1 MKNLRLLADSLA
13 NGLAL
18 VTWTPTTTTVHRKN
32 WVTVDVADMANPV
45 IYVTPGGAEVTR
57 VNRGNSQIDYTVNV
71 FIGRQVETD
80 ADVDAMIDL
89 ASAVVLRLRAHQ
101 WFNIFEWPN
110 DATSPMTVTID
121 VDPDDALNE
130 RNVWRAVIVATYR
143 MFEADAVPE

>member
-1 MKNLRLLADSLA
+1 MTNLRLLADSLA
-13 NGLAL
+13 DGLSN
-18 VTWTPTTTTVHRKN
+18 VVWTLATTTVQRRN

-89 ASAVVLRLRAHQ
+89 ASDVLLQIRAHQ
-101 WFNIFEWPN
+101 WENAGEWPE
-110 DATSPMTVTID
+110 ASTSPMTVTID
-121 VDPDDALNE
+121 INPDDALNE

-143 MFEADAVPE
+143 VFEADTLPE